1 MTRKEYIN
9 KVKQTILN
17 RVRFHAPVLFDDR
30 IDFDVLSENNID
42 PNLPIFKISKPI
54 SKEIS
59 KALVL
64 AKQEKDFN
72 LIIEKDKLSRKSE
85 KVLKKIDYKTINQSY
100 SPKKLVET
108 INKLNINYSASTN
121 YNPIFKDKFFKIN
134 DQIQNPTYDEF
145 CLCQKGFVSG
155 VEYTY
160 KEFLLNGSNFYLK
173 LKNDDETPQKIS
185 VELNI
190 PLPKGYYYFKKL
202 KHSVLIENLFSKEK
216 FYLNFLC
223 RGVNFCFSEI
233 DGLENSI
240 FSCINAKVYLNMTP
254 KTQKFVFFNFSNMP
268 FNLKTQNNIEKFLAL
283 SIQKSSEIF
292 NLRIKTKN
300 TKFDYFFNK
309 SLPQK
314 IWINWLNQ
322 KYDENLERKY
332 ITFKRLFMIENEKIT
347 LKNFKGVG
355 LKEVGIFNGEY
366 YKKIFIVNGDEKFLK
381 VGNTQFLNIGD
392 VSMYSLCSKEPINI
406 CFGK

>member
-1 MTRKEYIN
+1 M
-9 KVKQTILN
+9 
-17 RVRFHAPVLFDDR
+17 P
-30 IDFDVLSENNID
+30 
-42 PNLPIFKISKPI
+42 
-54 SKEIS
+54 
-59 KALVL
+59 
-64 AKQEKDFN
+64 
-72 LIIEKDKLSRKSE
+72 
-85 KVLKKIDYKTINQSY
+85 
-100 SPKKLVET
+100 
-108 INKLNINYSASTN
+108 
-121 YNPIFKDKFFKIN
+121 
-134 DQIQNPTYDEF
+134 
-145 CLCQKGFVSG
+145 
-155 VEYTY
+155 
-160 KEFLLNGSNFYLK
+160 
-173 LKNDDETPQKIS
+173 
-185 VELNI
+185 
-190 PLPKGYYYFKKL
+190 
-202 KHSVLIENLFSKEK
+202 
-216 FYLNFLC
+216 
-223 RGVNFCFSEI
+223 
-233 DGLENSI
+233 
-240 FSCINAKVYLNMTP
+240 P
-254 KTQKFVFFNFSNMP
+254 KTQKFVFFNYSNTS
-268 FNLKTQNNIEKFLAL
+268 FNLKTQSNIEKLLAL
-283 SIQKSSEIF
+283 SIRKSSEIF